1 MEFRLLCTFATAASG
16 LGGTALAAVNQPPL
30 KLDKTQPT
38 VSGLSSGG
46 CIYANGSNQCMG
58 LWNIYGNQ
66 TLKLS
71 AANYDAIG
79 TCS

>member
-16 LGGTALAAVNQPPL
+16 LGGTALAAVNRPPL

-38 VSGLSSGG
+38 VSRPSSDGHT
-46 CIYANGSNQCMG
+46 YVNGSNPCMG
-58 LWNIYGNQ
+58 LWNIYGSQ
-66 TLKLS
+66 TLKPS